1 MLEILIKSIPLLTII
16 FYIVFKRY
24 IMDYVPQ
31 YKNHY
36 VRYIVMLTTMIPF
49 FAMVYVSMYEFAWC
63 LLFSLVVLSNLDLFD
78 YHFIIGN
85 KTLSGQKNYDIH
97 TPYKSSRFGFI
108 FLIFYLL
115 VCLKVEWYIYV
126 PSVLILTGW
135 FYHVKNVVSDE
146 YIAFE
151 DREEEEKK
159 VL

>member
-1 MLEILIKSIPLLTII
+1 MLDIFIKTFPLLTII
-16 FYIVFKRY
+16 FYAVFKRY
-24 IMDYVPQ
+24 ITDYIPQ

-36 VRYIVMLTTMIPF
+36 VRYIIMLTTMLPF
-49 FAMVYVSMYEFAWC
+49 FGMVYFSMNEFAWC
-63 LLFSLVVLSNLDLFD
+63 LFFSLCVLSNLGLFD
-78 YHFIIGN
+78 YHFIIDN
-85 KTLSGQKNYDIH
+85 KTLSSQKSYGIN
-97 TPYKSSRFGFI
+97 TPYKSSRYGFI

-146 YIAFE
+146 YVYRE
-151 DREEEEKK
+151 DEE